1 MLENKEGAVAWLQAL
16 EARGVIV
23 TLGPS
28 GRLRLAPA
36 RAYGEL
42 SDDEAL
48 FLRHNREAI
57 KSIIREGDR
66 CEIAAQK
73 PPPAPG
79 VKKAVPP
86 LRESE
91 PTDEER
97 AAEIRNQLGWN
108 RGVLNER
115 TGYRHRE

>member
-1 MLENKEGAVAWLQAL
+1 MLENKERALAWLQAL
-16 EARGVIV
+16 ETRGVIV

-57 KSIIREGDR
+57 KSILREGDR
-66 CEIAAQK
+66 YEIEAQK
-73 PPPAPG
+73 PAPAPC
-79 VKKAVPP
+79 VNKAEPSS
-86 LRESE
+86 RDQ

-97 AAEIRNQLGWN
+97 AAEIRRQLGWDQ
-108 RGVLNER
+108 GVLNER

>member
-1 MLENKEGAVAWLQAL
+1 MLENKERAIAWLQAL
-16 EARGVIV
+16 DARGVIV
-23 TLGPS
+23 TLGPT

-57 KSIIREGDR
+57 KSILREGDR
-66 CEIAAQK
+66 YESTAQK
-73 PPPAPG
+73 PAPAPC
-79 VKKAVPP
+79 VKKVGPAS
-86 LRESE
+86 RESE

-97 AAEIRNQLGWN
+97 AAEIRRQLGWN
-108 RGVLNER
+108 HGVLNER

>member
-1 MLENKEGAVAWLQAL
+1 MLENKERAVAWLRAL
-16 EARGVIV
+16 QARGVIV

-42 SDDEAL
+42 SDEEAL

-57 KSIIREGDR
+57 KSILQEGDR
-66 CEIAAQK
+66 SEISAQT
-73 PPPAPG
+73 PAPAPC
-79 VKKAVPP
+79 VKRVGPAS
-86 LRESE
+86 RENE

-97 AAEIRNQLGWN
+97 AAEIRRQLGWN
-108 RGVLNER
+108 CGVLNER
-115 TGYRHRE
+115 TGYRHHE